1 MDHTPTFDTLLQSC
15 TVLFGTEPDISRE
28 FLDYLQI
35 SGVKKAFRQ
44 KAKET
49 HPDLACHFSEDI
61 RNTAPDRFHCV
72 RESYEN
78 LKEFIRNRDDSS
90 SSRAQSPLAAETYG
104 WQGSEGRS
112 RTFNAASYSTADT
125 CSGYEQFELQWDHRS
140 FPSRKL
146 MLGDFLYFAG
156 IVEWQEIIRAL
167 VWQKASRP
175 RFGDLGCSLGMLQH
189 KDIQRIFKF
198 QRPGRLFGEVAVQL
212 GLLDKQQRD
221 RLVFYQKCKQQ
232 RIGQYFIEKRFFS
245 NNDLLLFINM
255 LRNHNAFHPNRF

>member
-1 MDHTPTFDTLLQSC
+1 MDYTPTFDTLLQSC

-49 HPDLACHFSEDI
+49 HPDLAVHFPEDI
-61 RNTAPDRFHCV
+61 RETAPDRFHCV

-78 LKEFIRNRDDSS
+78 LKEFIRNRDDSLS
-90 SSRAQSPLAAETYG
+90 DRLSSPLSAESYG
-104 WQGSEGRS
+104 WQGSEDRS
-112 RTFNAASYSTADT
+112 RVFNAASYSTADSS
-125 CSGYEQFELQWDHRS
+125 SGYEQFELQWDQRS

-175 RFGDLGCSLGMLQH
+175 RIGDLGCSLGMLQH
-189 KDIQRIFKF
+189 KDIQRIFRF
-198 QRPGRLFGEVAVQL
+198 QRSGRLFGEVAVQL
-212 GLLDKQQRD
+212 GLLDRQQRD

-232 RIGQYFIEKRFFS
+232 RIGQYFVEKRFFS
-245 NNDLLLFINM
+245 SNDLLLIVNM